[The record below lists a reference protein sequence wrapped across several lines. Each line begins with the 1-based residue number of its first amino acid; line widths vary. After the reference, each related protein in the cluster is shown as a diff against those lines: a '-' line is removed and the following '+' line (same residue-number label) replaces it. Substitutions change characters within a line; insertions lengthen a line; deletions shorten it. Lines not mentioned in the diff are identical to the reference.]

1 MTKVNEV
8 VAANPGVSIDD
19 LVSSRKINADQKAQ
33 LLKKPALQSQLAQL
47 EEQLAQYKK
56 FEQEF
61 QSKISQEKEILSK
74 THSEEVE
81 KLRDILKAEAA
92 LEQKKVLREKFLTL
106 SRFLRA
112 AAARRQLEED
122 DSDLTKAFEGA
133 LLLVYGGDAT
143 AVAAVEKL
151 IDGTEDSVPSTE
163 GAALSVTCRSHA
175 ASLTELV
182 LNLVRCPD

>member
-33 LLKKPALQSQLAQL
+33 LLKKPALQAQLLQL

-56 FEQEF
+56 FEQEY
-61 QSKISQEKEILSK
+61 QNKINQEKEILLK

-81 KLRDILKAEAA
+81 TLRDTLKAEAV
-92 LEQKKVLREKFLTL
+92 LEQKKAFREKFLTL

-122 DSDLTKAFEGA
+122 DSDLTRAFEGA
-133 LLLVYGGDAT
+133 LLLVYGGDAS
-143 AVAAVEKL
+143 AVGAAEKL

-163 GAALSVTCRSHA
+163 GTPLHVTCTPPTA
-175 ASLTELV
+175 LLQYQY
-182 LNLVRCPD
+182 

>member
-19 LVSSRKINADQKAQ
+19 LVSSRKINADQKTQ

-56 FEQEF
+56 FEQDF
-61 QSKISQEKEILSK
+61 QSKINQEKEILSK

-81 KLRDILKAEAA
+81 ALRDTIKAEAA
-92 LEQKKVLREKFLTL
+92 LEQKKAFREKVLTL

-143 AVAAVEKL
+143 AVGAAEKL

-163 GAALSVTCRSHA
+163 GVALSVTCKPYA
-175 ASLTELV
+175 VLLT
-182 LNLVRCPD
+182 NSY